1 MIKNYEKEKNK
12 MTNIL
17 KPGLGELLR
26 HLSEMFDQGSEAH
39 YRRSN
44 VPIKSRYT
52 PVLRALAKQDEQ
64 TVKEI
69 TAQLQI
75 TQGAVSQTIR
85 LMETDG
91 LIKRK
96 PGTSDARETIIKLT
110 KEGQSLTG
118 ILKEHW
124 RARFAAIEGLENE
137 LAIPIRNH
145 LEIIAA
151 ALEKKGFAER
161 IDETYKKKNQNK
173 NTKGK

>member
-1 MIKNYEKEKNK
+1 

-26 HLSEMFDQGSEAH
+26 HLSELFDQGSEVH
-39 YRRSN
+39 YQRSN

-52 PVLRALAKQDEQ
+52 PVLRALAEQDAQ

-85 LMETDG
+85 LMEADG
-91 LIKRK
+91 LIARE
-96 PGTSDARETIIKLT
+96 PGKKDARESIVKLT
-110 KEGQSLTG
+110 SQGQDVIK

-124 RARFAAIEGLENE
+124 RARFAAIEGLESE
-137 LAIPIRNH
+137 LAIPIRNQ

-151 ALEKKGFAER
+151 ALEEKDFSKR
-161 IDETYKKKNQNK
+161 IDETYKKPKKQ
-173 NTKGK
+173 TKGK

>member
-1 MIKNYEKEKNK
+1 

-26 HLSEMFDQGSEAH
+26 HLSELFDQGSEAH
-39 YRRSN
+39 YLRSN

-52 PVLRALAKQDEQ
+52 PVLRALAEQDAQ

-69 TAQLQI
+69 TAKLQI
-75 TQGAVSQTIR
+75 TQGAVSQTVR

-91 LIKRK
+91 LIARE
-96 PGTSDARETIIKLT
+96 PGKNDARESIVKLT
-110 KEGQSLTG
+110 SQGHDLIN

-124 RARFAAIEGLENE
+124 RARFAAIEGLESE
-137 LAIPIRNH
+137 LAIPIRNQ

-151 ALEKKGFAER
+151 ALEEKGFSKR
-161 IDETYKKKNQNK
+161 IDETYKKPKNKQ
-173 NTKGK
+173 KGIKQ